1 MSCCYRREQK
11 TMLML
16 LFIYFSW
23 FDRLERLDVLHVQ
36 ILVHIV
42 GTLGALEVARE
53 RAFTAAARVVYILE
67 LLFVLVAVARFV
79 VGEVMRRRRSTRG
92 RRWWLRCWLLQT
104 QFIGQQEQL
113 LLVEFR
119 MSALQC

>member
-1 MSCCYRREQK
+1 
-11 TMLML
+11 ML
-16 LFIYFSW
+16 FSR

-79 VGEVMRRRRSTRG
+79 VGEVMRRRRSARG
-92 RRWWLRCWLLQT
+92 RRWRLRCWFLQA
-104 QFIGQQEQL
+104 QLVRQQEQL
-113 LLVEFR
+113 LFVEFR
-119 MSALQC
+119 MSALQR